1 MTEEIR
7 DAEWDKFCANFS
19 RMLAGSL
26 VTIETVDPENVHRE
40 VAHEVPFEGI
50 ELDHTDKCMDVLHV
64 RAAQEGQ
71 RHVEQ
76 NVVEPI
82 HIIARRKHDG
92 GKVLEIIG
100 EQGET
105 YIHFHSGVW
114 PERFSQPRVQ
124 FAPQSSGMAQAMA

>member
-7 DAEWDKFCANFS
+7 DAEWDKFCASFS
-19 RMLAGSL
+19 RMFAGSL

-64 RAAQEGQ
+64 RASQEGQ
-71 RHVEQ
+71 RHIEQ
-76 NVVEPI
+76 NVMEPI

-92 GKVLEIIG
+92 AKVLEIIG
-100 EQGET
+100 EEGET

-114 PERFSQPRVQ
+114 PERFSQPRAQ
-124 FAPQSSGMAQAMA
+124 YATPSGGMMQATA